1 MITKLKYI
9 VSDSFL
15 PYENLAL
22 EEYLLYFVKK
32 DECILYLW
40 QNKNTVVIGK
50 NQNAFKE
57 CKVEELLN
65 SGGHIVRRLSGGG
78 AVYHDLGN
86 LNFTFLVR
94 NENYNVEKQLEIILR
109 AVKKFSIN
117 AEKTGRNDITIDG
130 KKFSGNAFFK
140 SGDFRYH
147 HGTLLVNV
155 NIGELSKY
163 LNVSMDKLKSKGV
176 TSVKSR
182 VTNLN
187 EYNKNLTVDNLKL
200 KLIESFEEVY
210 GLKAECIN
218 AFSIDKCKIEELKN
232 KFLSNDFIFGKK
244 IKSEYEFSKRFS
256 WGDIQFRFNLSGGFV
271 KDLIINSDAM
281 NVDIIEEISSRL
293 KGCLFS
299 SREFCSK
306 LDELKSNND
315 IILNL
320 MIDDIKEL
328 IHTNLN

>member
-22 EEYLLYFVKK
+22 EEYLLYSVKK

-94 NENYNVEKQLEIILR
+94 NENYNVEKQLEVILR

-140 SGDFRYH
+140 AGDFRYH
-147 HGTLLVNV
+147 HGTLLINV
-155 NIGELSKY
+155 NIDELSKY

-187 EYNKNLTVDNLKL
+187 EYNKNLTVDNLRL

-232 KFLSNDFIFGKK
+232 KFSSNDFIFGKK

-306 LDELKSNND
+306 LDELKLNND
-315 IILNL
+315 IILNS